1 MEVVRLSGYAEEEKQ
16 AIARRY
22 LLPRQLDEAGLDKE
36 KIEVTDEA
44 LEELIRS
51 YTREAGVRSLE
62 RAIAKLARKLAL
74 RQLEGEDAQNVVNL
88 ETVHSLLGPDR
99 LTKEEHRT
107 KDAVG
112 VATGLA
118 WTPVGGDVLYVEA
131 VRIPSGKGLTV
142 TGQLGDVMSESVKA
156 AQSII
161 LSRADDFGISKK
173 VLEKGGLHVHV
184 PAGAIPKDGP
194 SAGVTMVTSLAS
206 VYTDVPVRHDVAM
219 TGEVTLSGLVLPVG
233 GIKEKV
239 LAARRKGINTVILP
253 ALNQKDLEKLDA
265 SVRREMEFILVE
277 HIEQVLKVCLPDVS
291 KRLGKVAKDARVL
304 TAGML
309 N

>member
-1 MEVVRLSGYAEEEKQ
+1 M
-16 AIARRY
+16 
-22 LLPRQLDEAGLDKE
+22 
-36 KIEVTDEA
+36 
-44 LEELIRS
+44 
-51 YTREAGVRSLE
+51 
-62 RAIAKLARKLAL
+62 
-74 RQLEGEDAQNVVNL
+74 
-88 ETVHSLLGPDR
+88 
-99 LTKEEHRT
+99 
-107 KDAVG
+107 
-112 VATGLA
+112 
-118 WTPVGGDVLYVEA
+118 LYVEA